1 MRSITK
7 LIEPMTMSIPHNQ
20 TNAMTRRWQVI
31 ARLFVVLTGAV
42 SALILLMGQSAA
54 TSLSSSAIAPDAFYT
69 VSGVV
74 SNSSTEPILGA
85 EVTLLQPVGL
95 EGSVEYAITTTN
107 SQGAYQFGGVPTGI
121 YYLRFATPNQCY
133 FVQWYKQGTDRTDA
147 DPVIVNGGSRT
158 GINITLTN
166 GSCLTGT
173 VRLDAE
179 NPAHDGTVRI
189 YRQQNDASSIVD
201 SVPIASNGAFYS
213 HALTPGDYYLCAQSD
228 HPLLRGCY
236 GGEYLMQALAVTA
249 PLTGLVTGIDFAIG
263 ANAFDGV
270 ISGTVT
276 ADGVAQPGIEV
287 SLYNESKRL
296 VYTLTGDDGAYH
308 FAGLA
313 AGAYRIGVSDPQ
325 GIYATMFYSKAISL
339 LHADSLFLG
348 STEVISKLELSL
360 VPAGQLAGTVPYYLS
375 PPWRYAFLYWQP
387 DEVNADSFWQWSGQ
401 ACTPDAQDH
410 FSFDNLPAGRY
421 RLGFGDGCLYSDP
434 DCAFFEYYGGTN
446 LASAADIVVEA
457 GQTTLVDANR
467 DFAQKLFLPVIQ
479 R

>member
-1 MRSITK
+1 
-7 LIEPMTMSIPHNQ
+7 MSIPRAP
-20 TNAMTRRWQVI
+20 TNPMTRRWQVV
-31 ARLFVVLTGAV
+31 ARLFVALAGAAC
-42 SALILLMGQSAA
+42 ALILLMGQSAA

-74 SNSSTEPILGA
+74 SNSSNEPILGV
-85 EVTLLQPVGL
+85 EVTLLQPV
-95 EGSVEYAITTTN
+95 SVEYAITTTD
-107 SQGAYQFGGVPTGI
+107 SQGAYQFVGVPTGI

-228 HPLLRGCY
+228 HPLLHGCY
-236 GGEYLMQALAVTA
+236 GGEYLTQALAVTA

-263 ANAFDGV
+263 ANAFAGV

-276 ADGVAQPGIEV
+276 ADGVAQPGIAV
-287 SLYNESKRL
+287 SLYTEDKRL
-296 VYTLTGDDGAYH
+296 VDTLTGDDGTYR

-325 GIYATMFYSKAISL
+325 GIYATMFYSKTISL
-339 LHADSLFLG
+339 QQAYSLFLG

-360 VPAGQLAGTVPYYLS
+360 APAGGLAGTAPDFLS
-375 PPWRYAFLYWQP
+375 PPGNYAFLYWQP
-387 DEVNADSFWQWSGQ
+387 AGVNSVATWRWSGR
-401 ACTPDAQDH
+401 ACTPDAQNR
-410 FSFDNLPAGRY
+410 FSFDSLPAGRY
-421 RLGFGDGCLYSDP
+421 RLGFGHACLYSER
-434 DCAFFEYYGGTN
+434 DCAFFEYYGGTA

-457 GQTTLVDANR
+457 GKTTLVDANR
-467 DFAQKLFLPVIQ
+467 DFAQKLFLSVIQ